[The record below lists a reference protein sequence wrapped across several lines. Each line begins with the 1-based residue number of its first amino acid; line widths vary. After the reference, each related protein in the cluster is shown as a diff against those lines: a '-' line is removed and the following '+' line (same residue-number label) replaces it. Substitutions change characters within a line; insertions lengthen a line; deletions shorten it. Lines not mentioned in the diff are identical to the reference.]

1 MAIRSGAGTGVIV
14 SLVVFVLT
22 TVFLLVLSIVFYAK
36 NREQIDIVKGAEDS
50 LKLYATPKEQSSD
63 AMQTYVSVS
72 KHENQSVASYLISQ
86 IEDRNKIL
94 TGNPRATTEEIRA
107 EFHSSLSSGRSIAV
121 TIVSLKRSLD
131 SRQEEVEAHL
141 SDLAN
146 SRSTIRSLEQQLA
159 SQTLSAE
166 EEVQVVKEEWQDVQD
181 ESIQLNSK
189 ANDYFTNRGN
199 RDDRLRGGYQG
210 RIQQLGED
218 VDFLR
223 VENARLESTIVE
235 LRDKIDSGRMSAVD
249 PSTLVDGTVLE
260 VSTGNEVFIDRG
272 FEDRIELGM
281 TFEIYDSH
289 SQLREDA
296 NGDIPRGKASIEV
309 VKVGKTT
316 STAKITRS
324 TSSQPIVRDNIIV
337 NAIYD
342 PDYMYSFLVHGE
354 FDADGD
360 GQPESNNRFIKDQI
374 ERWGGKI
381 INDEGML
388 PGDLDFLVLGISPKE
403 PTGRPPKGASE
414 AMMDDYARRKR
425 AFLDYEHLLD
435 QARAAQVPVLTSNR
449 FLVLTGQRDR

>member
-36 NREQIDIVKGAEDS
+36 NRQQIDIVKSAEDS
-50 LKLYATPKEQSSD
+50 LMVYATPKEQSSD

-72 KHENQSVASYLISQ
+72 KSANQSVASYLISQ
-86 IEDRNKIL
+86 IEERNKIL
-94 TGNPRATTEEIRA
+94 TGNPRSTPEEIRA
-107 EFHSSLSSGRSIAV
+107 EFHSSLSSGGSIAN
-121 TIVSLKRSLD
+121 TLYSLQRSLD
-131 SRQEEVEAHL
+131 SRQAEVELNL
-141 SDLAN
+141 SDIAN
-146 SRSTIRSLEQQLA
+146 ARSSIRSLEEQLA

-223 VENARLESTIVE
+223 LENARLESTIVE
-235 LRDKIDSGRMSAVD
+235 LRDKIGSGRMSAVD

-260 VSTGNEVFIDRG
+260 VSTGDEVFIDRG

-289 SQLREDA
+289 SQLREDV
-296 NGDIPRGKASIEV
+296 NGVIPRGKASIEV

-337 NAIYD
+337 NAVYD
-342 PDYMYSFLVHGE
+342 PEYKYSFLVHGE

-360 GQPESNNRFIKDQI
+360 GLPESNNRFIKDQI

-388 PGDLDFLVLGISPKE
+388 PGDLDFLVLGISPQE
-403 PTGRPPKGASE
+403 PKGRPQRGASE

-425 AFLDYEHLLD
+425 AFLDYEHLLE

>member
-1 MAIRSGAGTGVIV
+1 
-14 SLVVFVLT
+14 
-22 TVFLLVLSIVFYAK
+22 VFYAK

-50 LKLYATPKEQSSD
+50 LKLYATPKEQISP
-63 AMQTYVSVS
+63 AMETYVSVS
-72 KHENQSVASYLISQ
+72 KSENQSVASYLISQ

-94 TGNPRATTEEIRA
+94 TGNPSSTTEEIRA
-107 EFHSSLSSGRSIAV
+107 EFQSSLSSGRSIAV
-121 TIVSLKRSLD
+121 TVVSLKRSLD

-141 SDLAN
+141 SDLAIA
-146 SRSTIRSLEQQLA
+146 RSTIRDLEQQLTN
-159 SQTLSAE
+159 QTQSAE

-210 RIQQLGED
+210 RIQDLGDD

-223 VENARLESTIVE
+223 LENARLESTIVE
-235 LRDKIDSGRMSAVD
+235 LRDKIDSGRMSVVD
-249 PSTLVDGTVLE
+249 PSTLIDGTVLE
-260 VSTGNEVFIDRG
+260 VSTGDEVFIDRG

-289 SQLREDA
+289 SQLREDI
-296 NGDIPRGKASIEV
+296 NGVIPRGKASIEV

-337 NAIYD
+337 NAVYD
-342 PDYMYSFLVHGE
+342 PNYKYSFLVHGE

-360 GQPESNNRFIKDQI
+360 GLPESNNRFIKDQI

-381 INDEGML
+381 IEDEGML
-388 PGDLDFLVLGISPKE
+388 PGDLDFLVLGITPQE
-403 PTGRPPKGASE
+403 PIGIPPPGASE
-414 AMMDDYARRKR
+414 AMEDDYARRKR

>member
-50 LKLYATPKEQSSD
+50 LKVYATPKEQSSD

-72 KHENQSVASYLISQ
+72 KNANQSVASFLISQ
-86 IEDRNKIL
+86 TEERNKIL

-107 EFHSSLSSGRSIAV
+107 EFRSSLSSGRSIAI
-121 TIVSLKRSLD
+121 TIDSLQRSLD
-131 SRQEEVEAHL
+131 SRQEEVDAHL

-146 SRSTIRSLEQQLA
+146 ARSTIRSLEQQLA
-159 SQTLSAE
+159 TQTLSAE

-189 ANDYFTNRGN
+189 ANDYFTNRDN
-199 RDDRLRGGYQG
+199 RDERLRGGFQG

-223 VENARLESTIVE
+223 LENARLESTIVE
-235 LRDKIDSGRMSAVD
+235 LRDKIDSGRMSDVD
-249 PSTLVDGTVLE
+249 PSMLIDGTVLE
-260 VSTGNEVFIDRG
+260 VSTGDEVFIDRG

-289 SQLREDA
+289 SQLREDV
-296 NGDIPRGKASIEV
+296 NGVIPRGKASIEV

-337 NAIYD
+337 NAVYD
-342 PDYMYSFLVHGE
+342 PDYEYSFLVHGE

-360 GQPESNNRFIKDQI
+360 GLPESNNRFIKDQI
-374 ERWGGKI
+374 EGWGGKI

-403 PTGRPPKGASE
+403 PAGRPAKGASE
-414 AMMDDYARRKR
+414 AMMDDYARKKR

>member
-50 LKLYATPKEQSSD
+50 LKVYATPKEQSSD

-72 KHENQSVASYLISQ
+72 KSANQSVASYLISQ
-86 IEDRNKIL
+86 IEERNIIL

-107 EFHSSLSSGRSIAV
+107 EFHSSLLSGRSIAI
-121 TIVSLKRSLD
+121 TIDSLQRSLD

-141 SDLAN
+141 GDLSNA
-146 SRSTIRSLEQQLA
+146 RSTIRSLEEQLA
-159 SQTLSAE
+159 NQELSTE
-166 EEVQVVKEEWQDVQD
+166 EEIQVVKEEWQDVQD

-223 VENARLESTIVE
+223 LENARLESTIVE

-260 VSTGNEVFIDRG
+260 VSTGDEVFIDRG

-289 SQLREDA
+289 SQLREDI
-296 NGDIPRGKASIEV
+296 NGVIPRGKASIEV

-337 NAIYD
+337 NAVYD
-342 PDYMYSFLVHGE
+342 PDYKYSFLVHGE

-360 GQPESNNRFIKDQI
+360 GMPESNNRFIKDQI

-388 PGDLDFLVLGISPKE
+388 PGDLDFLVLGISPQE
-403 PTGRPPKGASE
+403 PAGRPPKGASE

-449 FLVLTGQRDR
+449 FLVLTGQQDR

>member
-36 NREQIDIVKGAEDS
+36 NREQIDIVKGAEDT
-50 LKLYATPKEQSSD
+50 LNVYATSKEQSSD

-72 KHENQSVASYLISQ
+72 KGANQSVASYLISQ
-86 IEDRNKIL
+86 IEDRNTIL

-107 EFHSSLSSGRSIAV
+107 EFHSSLSSGRSIAI
-121 TIVSLKRSLD
+121 TIDSLQRSLD

-141 SDLAN
+141 SELSNAK
-146 SRSTIRSLEQQLA
+146 STIRSLEQQLA
-159 SQTLSAE
+159 NQTQSAE

-189 ANDYFTNRGN
+189 ANDYFTNRGD
-199 RDDRLRGGYQG
+199 RDDRLRGGFQG

-218 VDFLR
+218 VDLLR
-223 VENARLESTIVE
+223 IENSRLESTIVE

-260 VSTGNEVFIDRG
+260 VSTGDEVFIDRG
-272 FEDRIELGM
+272 FGDRIELGM
-281 TFEIYDSH
+281 TFEIYDSP
-289 SQLREDA
+289 SQLREDL
-296 NGDIPRGKASIEV
+296 NGVIPRGKASIEV

-342 PDYMYSFLVHGE
+342 PNYKYSLLVNGE
-354 FDADGD
+354 F
-360 GQPESNNRFIKDQI
+360 
-374 ERWGGKI
+374 
-381 INDEGML
+381 
-388 PGDLDFLVLGISPKE
+388 
-403 PTGRPPKGASE
+403 
-414 AMMDDYARRKR
+414 YA
-425 AFLDYEHLLD
+425 
-435 QARAAQVPVLTSNR
+435 
-449 FLVLTGQRDR
+449 

>member
-50 LKLYATPKEQSSD
+50 LKVYATPKEQSSD

-72 KHENQSVASYLISQ
+72 KSANQSVASYLISQ
-86 IEDRNKIL
+86 IEERNIIL

-107 EFHSSLSSGRSIAV
+107 EFHSSLLSGRSIAI
-121 TIVSLKRSLD
+121 TIDSLQRSLD

-141 SDLAN
+141 GDLSNA
-146 SRSTIRSLEQQLA
+146 RSTIRSLEEQLA
-159 SQTLSAE
+159 NQELSTE
-166 EEVQVVKEEWQDVQD
+166 EKIQVVKEEWQDVQD

-223 VENARLESTIVE
+223 LENARLESTIVE

-260 VSTGNEVFIDRG
+260 VSTGDEVFIDRG

-289 SQLREDA
+289 SQLREDI
-296 NGDIPRGKASIEV
+296 NGVIPRGKASIEV

-337 NAIYD
+337 NAVYD
-342 PDYMYSFLVHGE
+342 PDYKYSFLVHGE

-360 GQPESNNRFIKDQI
+360 GMPESNNRFIKDQI

-388 PGDLDFLVLGISPKE
+388 PGDLDFLVLGISPQE
-403 PTGRPPKGASE
+403 PAGRPPKGASE

-449 FLVLTGQRDR
+449 FLVLTGQQDR